1 MDDAIDYLVSPMS
14 LTNEEIRRYS
24 RHLILPEVGMVGQE
38 KLKAS
43 RVLLIGSGGLGSP
56 LAYYLAAAGVGTIGM
71 VDFDVVDFSNL
82 QRQILHFTSDVGR
95 PKIVSAREKVEQINP
110 EVTFIPYETRFT
122 SENAMEIAR
131 DYDLVID
138 GTDNFPTRY
147 LVNDVC
153 VLLKKPNVYGS
164 IFRFEG
170 RVSVFDGQKGPCYRC
185 HFPEPPPPGMVPSCA
200 EGGVLGVLPGVI
212 GLLQGI
218 EALKLLLGKGKPLI
232 GRMILFDALEGRF
245 REVKVHKDP
254 NCPICGPSP
263 TITKLI
269 DYQQFCGIE
278 DPDSDEL
285 AVGGPVRPLTRDEIT
300 VQDLKQRLDKKTDFT
315 LLDVRNPDE
324 FSIGRI
330 GQPKLI
336 PLHELPQ
343 RFNEVPRD
351 KPVIIYCHHG
361 VRSLRAAHLLHQKGF
376 ADVKSL
382 HGGINAWS
390 EKIDPSVPRY

>member
-1 MDDAIDYLVSPMS
+1 MS

-24 RHLILPEVGMVGQE
+24 RHLILPEVGMAGQE

-43 RVLLIGSGGLGSP
+43 RILLVGSGGLGSP
-56 LAYYLAAAGVGTIGM
+56 LAYYLAAAGIGTIGM

-82 QRQILHFTSDVGR
+82 QRQILHFTKDVGR
-95 PKIVSAREKVEQINP
+95 PKIVSAQEKVEQINP

-122 SENAMEIAR
+122 ADNALEIAR

-170 RVSVFDGQKGPCYRC
+170 RVSVFDAQKGPCYRC

-200 EGGVLGVLPGVI
+200 EGGVLGVLPGII
-212 GLLQGI
+212 GLLQAM
-218 EALKLLLGKGKPLI
+218 EALKILLGKGKLLI
-232 GRMILFDALEGRF
+232 GKMLLYDALEAKF
-245 REVKVHKDP
+245 REVKVPKDP
-254 NCPICGPSP
+254 NCPICGKNP

-285 AVGGPVRPLTRDEIT
+285 AVGGPVRALTKDEIT
-300 VQDLKQRLDKKTDFT
+300 VENLKERLDKKEDFT

-324 FSIGRI
+324 YSICRI
-330 GQPKLI
+330 ADAKLI
-336 PLHELPQ
+336 PLYELSQRYDELPK
-343 RFNEVPRD
+343 D
-351 KPVIIYCHHG
+351 KPVVAYCHHG
-361 VRSLRAAHLLHQKGF
+361 VRSIRAAQILSKGGF
-376 ADVKSL
+376 ANVKSL
-382 HGGINAWS
+382 HGGINTWS

>member
-1 MDDAIDYLVSPMS
+1 MS

-24 RHLILPEVGMVGQE
+24 RHLILPEVGIVGQE
-38 KLKAS
+38 KLKAA

-56 LAYYLAAAGVGTIGM
+56 LAYYLAAAGVGTLGM

-82 QRQILHFTSDVGR
+82 QRQILHFTKDVGR
-95 PKIVSAREKVEQINP
+95 PKTVSAQEKVEQINP
-110 EVTFIPYETRFT
+110 EVTFIPYETRL
-122 SENAMEIAR
+122 SKDNAMEIVR
-131 DYDLVID
+131 DYDLVLD

-170 RVSVFDGQKGPCYRC
+170 RVAVFDAQKGPCYRC

-200 EGGVLGVLPGVI
+200 EGGVLGVLPGVV

-218 EALKLLLGKGKPLI
+218 EALKIILGKGKLLI
-232 GRMILFDALEGRF
+232 GRMLLFDALEGRF
-245 REVKVHKDP
+245 REVKVPKDP
-254 NCPICGPSP
+254 NCPICGKSP
-263 TITKLI
+263 TIKELI
-269 DYQQFCGIE
+269 DYQEFCGIQ

-285 AVGGPVRPLTRDEIT
+285 AIGGPIRALTKDEIT
-300 VQDLKQRLDKKTDFT
+300 VEELKGRLDKKAKFT

-324 FSIGRI
+324 FAICQIGRPI
-330 GQPKLI
+330 LI
-336 PLHELPQ
+336 PLAELPQ
-343 RFNEVPRD
+343 RFEELAKD
-351 KPVIIYCHHG
+351 KPIVVYCHHG
-361 VRSLRAAHLLHQKGF
+361 VRSIRAAQLLLKKGF
-376 ADVKSL
+376 SDVKSL
-382 HGGINAWS
+382 HGGINSWS

>member
-1 MDDAIDYLVSPMS
+1 MS
-14 LTNEEIRRYS
+14 LSNEEIRRYS
-24 RHLILPEVGMVGQE
+24 RHLILPEVGMDGQE

-56 LAYYLAAAGVGTIGM
+56 LAYYLAAAGVGTLGM

-82 QRQILHFTSDVGR
+82 QRQILHFTKDVGR
-95 PKIVSAREKVEQINP
+95 PKIVSAQEKVEQINP
-110 EVTFIPYETRFT
+110 EVTFIPYETHFT
-122 SENAMEIAR
+122 AENAIEIAQ
-131 DYDLVID
+131 DYDLLID

-170 RVSVFDGQKGPCYRC
+170 RVSVFDAQKGPCYRC

-212 GLLQGI
+212 GLLQGV

-232 GRMILFDALEGRF
+232 GKMILYDALEARF
-245 REVKVHKDP
+245 REVKVPKDP
-254 NCPICGPSP
+254 DCPICGKNP

-278 DPDSDEL
+278 NPDSDEL
-285 AVGGPVRPLTRDEIT
+285 AVGAPLRKMTKDEIT
-300 VQDLKQRLDKKTDFT
+300 AEDLKEQIAKNPMTMV
-315 LLDVRNPDE
+315 LDVRNPSE
-324 FSIGRI
+324 YAICRI
-330 GQPKLI
+330 EGSKFI
-336 PLHELPQ
+336 PLTELAE
-343 RFNEVPRD
+343 RYDELVKE
-351 KPVIIYCHHG
+351 KPIVVYCHHG
-361 VRSLRAAHLLHQKGF
+361 VRSLRAAQLLRKNGF

-382 HGGINAWS
+382 FGGINAWS
-390 EKIDPSVPRY
+390 EKVDPNIPRY

>member
-1 MDDAIDYLVSPMS
+1 MS
-14 LTNEEIRRYS
+14 LTHEEIRRYS
-24 RHLILPEVGMVGQE
+24 RHLILPEVGMAGQE

-43 RVLLIGSGGLGSP
+43 RALLIGSGGLGSP

-95 PKIVSAREKVEQINP
+95 PKIASAEEKVRQINP

-131 DYDLVID
+131 DYHLVID

-185 HFPEPPPPGMVPSCA
+185 QFPEPPPPGMVPSCA

-245 REVKVHKDP
+245 REMKVRKDP
-254 NCPICGPSP
+254 NCLICGRSP

-285 AVGGPVRPLTRDEIT
+285 TVGGPVRPLTRDEIT
-300 VQDLKQRLDKKTDFT
+300 VEDLKKRLAQKVGFT

-324 FSIGRI
+324 FGIGRI
-330 GQPKLI
+330 GKPKLI
-336 PLHELPQ
+336 PLHELFE
-343 RFNEVPRD
+343 RFDEVPRD
-351 KPVIIYCHHG
+351 KPVVLYCHHG
-361 VRSLRAAHLLHQKGF
+361 VRSLRAAHLLLKKGF

-382 HGGINAWS
+382 YGGINAWS

>member
-1 MDDAIDYLVSPMS
+1 MN

-24 RHLILPEVGMVGQE
+24 RHLILPEVGMAGQE

-56 LAYYLAAAGVGTIGM
+56 LAYYLAAAGIGTIGM

-82 QRQILHFTSDVGR
+82 QRQILHFTKDVGR
-95 PKIVSAREKVEQINP
+95 PKIVSAQEKVEQINP

-122 SENAMEIAR
+122 SENAMEIAQ
-131 DYDLVID
+131 DYDLIID

-170 RVSVFDGQKGPCYRC
+170 RVSVFDAQKGPCYRC

-200 EGGVLGVLPGVI
+200 EGGVLGVLPGII
-212 GLLQGI
+212 GLLQGM
-218 EALKLLLGKGKPLI
+218 EALKILLGKGKPLI
-232 GRMILFDALEGRF
+232 GRMLFYDALEARF
-245 REVKVHKDP
+245 RDIKIHKDP
-254 NCPICGPSP
+254 DCPICGKSP
-263 TITKLI
+263 TITQLI
-269 DYQQFCGIE
+269 DYQHFCGIE

-285 AVGGPVRPLTRDEIT
+285 AVGALLRPLTKDEIKPE
-300 VQDLKQRLDKKTDFT
+300 DLKQRLDKKTDML

-324 FSIGRI
+324 YAICKIGD
-330 GQPKLI
+330 PKLI
-336 PLHELPQ
+336 PLYELSQRFDELPKDQ
-343 RFNEVPRD
+343 SIV
-351 KPVIIYCHHG
+351 VYCHHG
-361 VRSLRAAHLLHQKGF
+361 VRSIRAAQILLKKDF

-382 HGGINAWS
+382 YGGIHGWS
-390 EKIDPSVPRY
+390 EKIDPDMPRY

>member
-1 MDDAIDYLVSPMS
+1 MS

-24 RHLILPEVGMVGQE
+24 RHLILPEVGMAGQE

-56 LAYYLAAAGVGTIGM
+56 LAFYLAAAGVGTIGM

-82 QRQILHFTSDVGR
+82 QRQILHFTKDVGR
-95 PKIVSAREKVEQINP
+95 PKIVSAQEKVEQINP
-110 EVTFIPYETRFT
+110 EVTFIPYETHFR
-122 SENAMEIAR
+122 SDNAIEIAR
-131 DYDLVID
+131 DYDIVID

-170 RVSVFDGQKGPCYRC
+170 RVSVFDAQKGPCYRC

-212 GLLQGI
+212 GNLQAV
-218 EALKLLLGKGKPLI
+218 EALKILLGKGKPLI
-232 GRMILFDALEGRF
+232 GKMLLYDALEARF
-245 REVKVHKDP
+245 REIKVRKDP
-254 NCPICGPSP
+254 DCPICGKNP

-285 AVGGPVRPLTRDEIT
+285 AVGGPVRMLTKTEIT
-300 VQDLKQRLDKKTDFT
+300 VEELKKRLDQKTALT

-324 FSIGRI
+324 FAICRI
-330 GQPKLI
+330 GEPKLV
-336 PLHELPQ
+336 PLHELHQ
-343 RFNEVPRD
+343 RFDEIPDDSPIV
-351 KPVIIYCHHG
+351 VYCHHG
-361 VRSLRAAHLLHQKGF
+361 VRSLRAVQLLEKHGF

>member
-1 MDDAIDYLVSPMS
+1 MS

-24 RHLILPEVGMVGQE
+24 RHLILPEVGMAGQE
-38 KLKAS
+38 KLKTS
-43 RVLLIGSGGLGSP
+43 RVLLVGSGGLGSP
-56 LAYYLAAAGVGTIGM
+56 LAMYLAAAGVGTIGM

-82 QRQILHFTSDVGR
+82 QRQIIHFTKDVGR
-95 PKIVSAREKVEQINP
+95 PKIVSAQEKVEQINP
-110 EVTFIPYETRFT
+110 EVTFIPYETKF
-122 SENAMEIAR
+122 SADNAMDIAR

-170 RVSVFDGQKGPCYRC
+170 RVSVFDALKGPCYRC

-212 GLLQGI
+212 GLMQGV

-232 GRMILFDALEGRF
+232 GKMLLYDALEARI
-245 REVKVHKDP
+245 REVKVPKDP
-254 NCPICGPSP
+254 NCPICGNNP
-263 TITKLI
+263 TITQLI
-269 DYQQFCGIE
+269 DYQEFCGIT

-285 AVGGPVRPLTRDEIT
+285 AVGGPTRMLTPNEIT
-300 VQDLKQRLDKKTDFT
+300 AEDLKQRLDKKLPIV

-324 FSIGRI
+324 FSICRI
-330 GQPKLI
+330 GEPKLI

-343 RFNEVPRD
+343 RHDEISKDRPIV
-351 KPVIIYCHHG
+351 VYCHHG
-361 VRSLRAAHLLHQKGF
+361 VRSLRAAQILQKQGF

-390 EKIDPSVPRY
+390 EKIDASIPRY

>member
-1 MDDAIDYLVSPMS
+1 MS

-24 RHLILPEVGMVGQE
+24 RHLILPEVGIAGQE

-56 LAYYLAAAGVGTIGM
+56 LAFYLAAAGVGTIGM

-82 QRQILHFTSDVGR
+82 QRQILHFTKDVGR
-95 PKIVSAREKVEQINP
+95 PKIVSAQEKVEQINP
-110 EVTFIPYETRFT
+110 EVTFIPYETHFRAD
-122 SENAMEIAR
+122 NAMEISR

-170 RVSVFDGQKGPCYRC
+170 RVSVFDAQKGPCYRC

-212 GLLQGI
+212 GSMQAT
-218 EALKLLLGKGKPLI
+218 EALKILLGKGKPLI
-232 GRMILFDALEGRF
+232 GRMLLFDALEAKF
-245 REVKVHKDP
+245 REVKVRKDP
-254 NCPICGPSP
+254 NCPICGKNP

-285 AVGGPVRPLTRDEIT
+285 AVGGPVRMLTKNEIT
-300 VQDLKQRLDKKTDFT
+300 VEELKQRLDKKMRLM

-324 FSIGRI
+324 FAICRI
-330 GQPKLI
+330 GDPKLI
-336 PLHELPQ
+336 PLHELHQ
-343 RFNEVPRD
+343 RYDEVPKGD
-351 KPVIIYCHHG
+351 PIVVYCHHG
-361 VRSLRAAHLLHQKGF
+361 VRSLRAVQLLEKSGF
-376 ADVKSL
+376 TDVKSL

>member
-1 MDDAIDYLVSPMS
+1 MS

-24 RHLILPEVGMVGQE
+24 RHLILPEVGIAGQE

-43 RVLLIGSGGLGSP
+43 RVLLVGSGGLGSP
-56 LAYYLAAAGVGTIGM
+56 LAYYLAAAGVGTLGM

-82 QRQILHFTSDVGR
+82 QRQILHFTKDVGR
-95 PKIVSAREKVEQINP
+95 PKIVSAQEKVEQINP
-110 EVTFIPYETRFT
+110 DVTFIPYETRFT
-122 SENAMEIAR
+122 SDNALEIAQ
-131 DYDLVID
+131 DYDLIID

-170 RVSVFDGQKGPCYRC
+170 RVSVFDAQKGPCYRC

-212 GLLQGI
+212 GLLQGV
-218 EALKLLLGKGKPLI
+218 EALKILLGKGKSLV
-232 GRMILFDALEGRF
+232 GRMILFDALEARF

-254 NCPICGPSP
+254 NCPICGKTP

-285 AVGGPVRPLTRDEIT
+285 AVGGPTRMLTKDEIT
-300 VQDLKQRLDKKTDFT
+300 VEDLKQRLDKKADFI

-324 FSIGRI
+324 HAICRI
-330 GQPKLI
+330 ADPKLI
-336 PLHELPQ
+336 PLHELAQ
-343 RFNEVPRD
+343 RYDELPKEKSFV
-351 KPVIIYCHHG
+351 VYCHHG
-361 VRSLRAAHLLHQKGF
+361 VRSLRATQILLKSGF
-376 ADVKSL
+376 SDVKSL
-382 HGGINAWS
+382 HGGINTWS